1 MHLGIDKTTGFVY
14 EGVDQPIHPVATNP
28 YITRAVLIESEG
40 DWKNLASTI
49 SDAQKAKIFRE
60 DTFDPVTRTR
70 RGRLYT
76 QSGSGQYV
84 VTPHPSDRPAVPGYH
99 LSGIVPKQLITYFG
113 CSQLLSSPRRGLGMK
128 LVLGTESAYSVWR
141 IVQTEML
148 GDRSIL
154 ITLKSLS
161 AFGILPELD
170 LEKIEPT
177 HREAVKQAMDR
188 TLNSAF
194 RETPISV
201 IDQCRNAISVTLA
214 RWIAQEMSDTSVLS
228 KDLGDVAKAALRL
241 SSPMIAVGR
250 LAEVVAK
257 LHSRGK
263 GNEQHAR
270 DLRVPTEEDAQL
282 ALEAFGFLLR
292 DIGWAKSGE

>member
-1 MHLGIDKTTGFVY
+1 MAQSSQRK
-14 EGVDQPIHPVATNP
+14 EPPQNP
-28 YITRAVLIESEG
+28 
-40 DWKNLASTI
+40 
-49 SDAQKAKIFRE
+49 
-60 DTFDPVTRTR
+60 
-70 RGRLYT
+70 GRF
-76 QSGSGQYV
+76 
-84 VTPHPSDRPAVPGYH
+84 
-99 LSGIVPKQLITYFG
+99 K
-113 CSQLLSSPRRGLGMK
+113 
-128 LVLGTESAYSVWR
+128 SAYSVWR